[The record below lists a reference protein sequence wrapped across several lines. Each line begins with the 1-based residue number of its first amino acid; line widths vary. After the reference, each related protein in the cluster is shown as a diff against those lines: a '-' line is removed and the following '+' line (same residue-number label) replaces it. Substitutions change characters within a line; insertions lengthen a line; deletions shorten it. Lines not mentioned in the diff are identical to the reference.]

1 MLQSQKK
8 YVVLHFHFINKIER
22 IMQFENL
29 LLSLHEGVLTITINR
44 EKKLNALNIQTIEEL
59 SQAFD
64 YVYDTAEVK
73 AVILTGA
80 GEKAFVAGADI
91 AEIAALTDINARK
104 FVENGQSVFARIENC
119 PKVVV
124 AAINGFALGGGCELA
139 MACHLRVAADN
150 ARFGQPEVNLG
161 VIPGYGGT
169 QRLPILIGK
178 TKAMELILTGDI
190 IQAPEALALG
200 LVNYA
205 VPATELLAKC
215 HEIIA
220 KILTKAP
227 PAIGNAISAIN
238 AVYHS
243 GVNGYQSEANAFA
256 NCCKTLDFKEGTAA
270 FMEKRKPVFQG
281 K

>member
-1 MLQSQKK
+1 
-8 YVVLHFHFINKIER
+8 
-22 IMQFENL
+22 MQFDNL
-29 LLSLHEGVLTITINR
+29 LLNLQDGVLTITINR

-59 SQAFD
+59 GKAFD
-64 YVYDTAEVK
+64 YVYDTADVK

-91 AEIAALTDINARK
+91 SEIAALTDINARK
-104 FVENGQSVFARIENC
+104 FVENGQNVFAKIENC
-119 PKVVV
+119 PKLVI

-139 MACHLRVAADN
+139 MACHLRVAAES

-178 TKAMELILTGDI
+178 TKALELILTGDI
-190 IQAPEALALG
+190 IAAEEALSLG

-205 VPATELLAKC
+205 VPPAELLTKC
-215 HEIIA
+215 KEIIA
-220 KILTKAP
+220 KVLTKAP
-227 PAIGNAISAIN
+227 PAVANAISCVN
-238 AVYHS
+238 AVYHT
-243 GVNGYQSEANAFA
+243 GVNGYQAEANAFA
-256 NCCKTLDFKEGTAA
+256 NCCKTQDFKEGTAA
-270 FMEKRKPVFQG
+270 FLEKRKPVFKG